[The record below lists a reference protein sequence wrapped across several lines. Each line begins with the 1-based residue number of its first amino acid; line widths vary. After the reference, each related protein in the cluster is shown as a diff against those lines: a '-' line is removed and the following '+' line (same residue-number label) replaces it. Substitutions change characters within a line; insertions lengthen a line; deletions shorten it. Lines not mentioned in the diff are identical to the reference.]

1 MGQKQPK
8 KSIQRIDSYALKVWI
23 LCTGDTDAYI
33 KWSTQLDKFIE
44 GKHYDGVK
52 AKLEMVEMML
62 YGVINDS
69 FSEFKEII
77 VPNLVTRTVTDKD
90 GGEVK
95 KELE

>member
-1 MGQKQPK
+1 
-8 KSIQRIDSYALKVWI
+8 
-23 LCTGDTDAYI
+23 
-33 KWSTQLDKFIE
+33 
-44 GKHYDGVK
+44 
-52 AKLEMVEMML
+52 MML